1 VESVKAEEKHLS
13 KSLRSFLERLKEV
26 PADGSSTIKPNSTE
40 DLFLNAFHA
49 HPAAQLLVSAHSG
62 KIIDANSAA
71 CQYYGYEHEEFVT
84 RSFEEVSNIPGA
96 TVTEILGHYSESK
109 TGKFSLHH
117 RLSSG
122 EMRDVTA
129 LTLDM
134 ELYRRELLW
143 ITIIDVTEESHHRK
157 VRALL
162 LDINEAASV
171 ADDINVFI
179 GLVRDRLSDF
189 LDTTNFYVALY
200 NDVEDI
206 YHFPYYQDVE
216 DQTPPKSAKLQ
227 GSITDY
233 IRRTGRS
240 LLVDQEL
247 EEQLTRMGEIQLIG
261 AASTIYLGVPL
272 KTPYGIIG
280 VLAVQHYQ
288 DPLAYKE
295 SDLDLLEFASGPIA
309 VLIERLRAESALR
322 DSEANF
328 RTFIKENVQGIVFTD
343 PNDLLLTVNRE
354 FQRIFGYSIEEL
366 IGRPNVLIVPEE
378 FREESDG
385 LVVRARDQRVIKLDA
400 KRRTKS
406 GNLVDVSIMGIPIHR
421 EDKHVGTY
429 WVYRDL
435 TEQRRSE
442 MVQSVLYEITKAA
455 TTSGD
460 LNGVMTIVHQQ
471 LTKLIDASN
480 FFVCLYDEDT
490 EQYYFPYF
498 VDEEENVDPEQR
510 FTLRNTMTDYVRRNH
525 SLLLSTEAEIIEHTT
540 RQAIRTY
547 PPLPKTWLSVQLK
560 RPDRVIGVIVIQSYR
575 QDHAYDEGDF
585 ELMEFVSSHVSSVI
599 EHKREQVA
607 LMESEERHRAL
618 FNQSPVGVLLYDHD
632 FIITDC
638 NERHAEIMA
647 AESREE
653 LIGNSMVDMPRKDIF
668 KLMERA
674 LNGINEYHEGPYKP
688 KRLKHDLWL
697 SFSFTP
703 YYGVNREIIGGMV
716 VTMDNTERHQAE
728 QEAER
733 QRAYQEQLFDGAPEA
748 IIILDPELHVIRANP
763 EFTQLFGY
771 SNDEAQGLGL
781 AELILPPES
790 ESFQIGQIERLT
802 QSEMVRV
809 EETSCRRK
817 NGTLVDVS
825 MLATPIVIDD
835 EIVGLYAIYRDITRR
850 KQANDELAAEK
861 DRLAVTLASLG
872 EGVITTDIDGRVAM
886 INDQAVK
893 MTGWTNDH
901 AIGQDF
907 ETVFPLREEQTGA
920 VIDSPVYRV
929 IESGIHER
937 WTRECVLFT
946 REGGQVLI
954 VGSATPVHN
963 RQDEVAGAV
972 VVFRDVGQQRKM
984 EEEVAKIERLESIG
998 VLAGGIAH
1006 DFNNILSAV
1015 LGNISI
1021 ARMVQ
1026 DDPKFIGLR
1035 LEDAEKATL
1044 RARELTQQLLTF
1056 SKGGQPVRKAADLV
1070 DLVRESAEF
1079 TLRGSNVACEVE
1091 IEENLWPSEVDE
1103 NQISRVIN
1111 NLAINANQAMPDGG
1125 TLWLHAKNFDVTSD
1139 LALPLVPGRYV
1150 LIEVKDTG
1158 PGIAED
1164 VLQRVFD
1171 PFFTTKAKGSGL
1183 GLATSFSII
1192 QKHDGLLTVSS
1203 EIGVGTQF
1211 SIYLP
1216 ASDKEVERVERSTP
1230 ISGDDS
1236 GRILVMDDEMSVR
1249 EVAEIMLGN
1258 LGFDPSSV
1266 ADGEE
1271 ALRVYREAKES
1282 SNPFSVVIMD
1292 LTIPGGMGGE
1302 EAIRK
1307 LQEYDPEVCAIVSS
1321 GYSNDPVMADFRSY
1335 GFMGVMAKPYL
1346 VDDLQRVLHEV
1357 LHPAEPA

>member
-1 VESVKAEEKHLS
+1 MA
-13 KSLRSFLERLKEV
+13 
-26 PADGSSTIKPNSTE
+26 
-40 DLFLNAFHA
+40 
-49 HPAAQLLVSAHSG
+49 
-62 KIIDANSAA
+62 ANSAA
-71 CQYYGYEHEEFVT
+71 CSYYGYSHDDFIT
-84 RSFEEVSNIPGA
+84 RSFADITNIPGA
-96 TVTEILGHYSESK
+96 NVSEMLGSFSGSK
-109 TGKFSLHH
+109 TGKYTMHH
-117 RLSSG
+117 RLASG
-122 EMRDVTA
+122 EIRDVTA
-129 LTLDM
+129 YAQEM
-134 ELYRRELLW
+134 QLYGRGILW
-143 ITIIDVTEESHHRK
+143 ITVIDVSEESHHRR

-171 ADDINVFI
+171 ADDINAFI

-189 LDTTNFYVALY
+189 LDTKNFYVALY
-200 NDVEDI
+200 DDAEDM
-206 YHFPYYQDVE
+206 YQFPYYADEE
-216 DQTPPKSAKLQ
+216 DPVPPSSAKLQ
-227 GSITDY
+227 GNITDY

-247 EEQLTRMGEIQLIG
+247 EDQLTKMGEIKLIG
-261 AASTIYLGVPL
+261 APSHIYLGVPL
-272 KTPYGIIG
+272 KTPYGVIG

-288 DPLAYKE
+288 NPNAYKE

-343 PNDLLLTVNRE
+343 PNDMLLTVNRE
-354 FQRIFGYSIEEL
+354 FLRIFEFGVEEL
-366 IGRPNVLIVPEE
+366 IGRTNDMIVPDGM
-378 FREESDG
+378 RDESDG
-385 LVVRARDQRVIKLDA
+385 LVTSVQEKRIIKLDT

-406 GNLVDVSIMGIPIHR
+406 GTLVDVSIMGVPIHR

-435 TEQRRSE
+435 TDQRRSE

-471 LTKLIDASN
+471 VSKLIDAAN
-480 FFVCLYDEDT
+480 FFVCMFDEGT

-498 VDEEENVDPEQR
+498 VDEEEHVDPEQR
-510 FTLRNTMTDYVRRNH
+510 FTLRNSMTDFVRSHR
-525 SLLLSTEAEIIEHTT
+525 SILLNTEEEVIQHTT
-540 RQAIRTY
+540 RHGIRTY
-547 PPLPKTWLSVQLK
+547 PPLPKSWLGVQLR
-560 RPDRVIGVIVIQSYR
+560 RPDRTIGVIVIQSYR
-575 QDHAYDEGDF
+575 KANAYDNRDL

-618 FNQSPVGVLLYDHD
+618 FNQSPVGVLLYDFD
-632 FIITDC
+632 FIVTDC
-638 NERHAEIMA
+638 NERHAEIMGA
-647 AESREE
+647 SSREE
-653 LIGNSMVDMPRKDIF
+653 LIGVSMLDMPRKDLL
-668 KLMERA
+668 KQMERA
-674 LNGINEYHEGPYKP
+674 LNGITEYYEGPYTP
-688 KRLKHDLWL
+688 KRLDEELWL
-697 SFSFTP
+697 SMSYSP
-703 YYGVNREIIGGMV
+703 YYGANREIIGGMIV
-716 VTMDNTERHQAE
+716 VMDNTERHEAE
-728 QEAER
+728 QEAEL

-748 IIILDPELHVIRANP
+748 IVILDSELQVIRANP
-763 EFTQLFGY
+763 EFTDLFGY
-771 SNDEAQGLGL
+771 SNEEACHKYV
-781 AELILPPES
+781 ADLIFADDFEKSQVEQL
-790 ESFQIGQIERLT
+790 ERLKLGV
-802 QSEMVRV
+802 MVRV
-809 EETSCRRK
+809 EETRCRRK
-817 NGTLVDVS
+817 DGSLVDVS
-825 MLATPIVIDD
+825 MLGTPIVIDD

-850 KQANDELAAEK
+850 KLANDELAAEK
-861 DRLAVTLASLG
+861 ERLAITLASLG
-872 EGVITTDIDGRVAM
+872 EGVITTDIGGRVTM
-886 INDQAVK
+886 INERAVK
-893 MTGWTNDH
+893 MTGWTDDH

-920 VIDSPVYRV
+920 VIESPVHRV
-929 IESGIHER
+929 IESGVHER

-946 REGGQVLI
+946 RDGGQVLI

-963 RQDEVAGAV
+963 PQDDVIGAV
-972 VVFRDVGQQRKM
+972 VVFRDVSQQRQM

-1026 DDPKFIGLR
+1026 DDPKFIGMR

-1079 TLRGSNVACEVE
+1079 TLRGSNVACEIE

-1125 TLWLHAKNFDVTSD
+1125 TLWLRAKNFDVTSD
-1139 LALPLVPGRYV
+1139 LALPLTPGRYV
-1150 LIEVKDTG
+1150 LIEVKDNG
-1158 PGIAED
+1158 PGIPEE

-1171 PFFTTKAKGSGL
+1171 PFFTTKTKGSGL

-1203 EIGVGTQF
+1203 EIGDGTKF

-1216 ASDKEVERVERSTP
+1216 ASDKAIEKAEYSPPIQGTDTGRV
-1230 ISGDDS
+1230 
-1236 GRILVMDDEMSVR
+1236 LVMDDELSVR

-1258 LGFDPSSV
+1258 IGFDVTTV
-1266 ADGEE
+1266 ADGEQ
-1271 ALRVYREAKES
+1271 ALRVYGEAKES
-1282 SNPFSVVIMD
+1282 GDPFVVVIMD

-1302 EAIRK
+1302 ETIGK
-1307 LQEYDPEVCAIVSS
+1307 LREYDPNVCAVVSS
-1321 GYSNDPVMADFRSY
+1321 GYSNDPIMADYKAY

-1346 VDDLQRVLHEV
+1346 DDDLQRVLHEV
-1357 LHPAEPA
+1357 LHPVEAS